1 MIVLVPCLVMLWL
14 VIGWFVQGGRPVDDR
29 RRFRVAVDAAAPA
42 DRALPRRRRRRTAR
56 RLNQKFQRGQ
66 TVRVTEFLSLYRVF
80 LLLPSF
86 FPIFFLPNCI
96 LPSFLFTDFFSINQR

>member
-86 FPIFFLPNCI
+86 FPIFFFYRI
-96 LPSFLFTDFFSINQR
+96 VFYRVFFSPISFR